1 MFLHGVRVNKVL
13 SQKFLSKSNYM
24 DKYTKIRFI
33 NKGSY
38 GKIYLVEKNSSKRK
52 YALKAI
58 KLLGIDRYNK
68 ISILNEIKI
77 LLTNNNEFLL
87 KCYDLFVHNNNLC
100 IITDFI
106 DNGDLDSYIK
116 NNKSISEDDIY
127 KIFLKICVGIN
138 SLHYNDIV
146 HRDLKPA
153 NVLITKNGDIKVCD
167 FGICKYLGFSKLTNT
182 MIGTPYFMSPEQM
195 AQNYYDYKIDV
206 WGIGCILYELLYKK
220 HPFNGKD
227 MYDLKRNIANADP
240 LKNIVSKSPL
250 EKLLKDLFEK
260 NRHRRLDLDVLLDNK
275 ENKKLLEHY
284 GISNEKKKFK
294 SYFIR
299 NVPYTERDWDKIL
312 GEIRNDFNLPN
323 SPIKKNFKKLEDIK
337 EDDKV
342 EELPNIVSY
351 SQIKQQ
357 KLKPISRE
365 KPRSRDKPKSR
376 EKVSE
381 LKKNNEIP
389 KLPKKVRKKWNLGD
403 IKEKDSSHWREMYK
417 QGKPLPKIESKI
429 KQIWAP
435 KKKES
440 PRIEIIEKKAPKQ
453 LPKIHHRG
461 RIKKVSNFVRTPYG
475 CYYRN
480 YDKLEIYEN
489 GYNWDRYGKNFYRKV
504 ESKWI
509 GNLRKY

>member
-1 MFLHGVRVNKVL
+1 
-13 SQKFLSKSNYM
+13 M

-38 GKIYLVEKNSSKRK
+38 GKIYLVEKKSSKRK

-77 LLTNNNEFLL
+77 LLTNNNDFLL
-87 KCYDLFVHNNNLC
+87 KCYDLFLHDNNLC

-116 NNKSISEDDIY
+116 NNKSISEEEIY

-206 WGIGCILYELLYKK
+206 WGIGCILFELLYKK

-227 MYDLKRNIANADP
+227 MYDLKRNIAKVDP
-240 LKNIVSKSPL
+240 LRNIISKTPL
-250 EKLLKDLFEK
+250 EKLLRDLFEK
-260 NRHRRLDLDVLLDNK
+260 NRHRRLDLNVLLENK

-294 SYFIR
+294 PYVIR
-299 NVPYTERDWDKIL
+299 TLPYTERDWNKVLTNIK
-312 GEIRNDFNLPN
+312 EDFNLPN
-323 SPIKKNFKKLEDIK
+323 SPVVKNQIKKLNKIVEEDEPVK
-337 EDDKV
+337 
-342 EELPNIVSY
+342 ELPNIISY

-357 KLKPISRE
+357 KLKPLSREKPISRGKPISRE
-365 KPRSRDKPKSR
+365 KPL
-376 EKVSE
+376 E
-381 LKKNNEIP
+381 LKRHNEVP
-389 KLPKKVRKKWNLGD
+389 ALSKKERRKWDLAKV
-403 IKEKDSSHWREMYK
+403 KEKKSSWREMYK

-429 KQIWAP
+429 KHLWAP
-435 KKKES
+435 KKQNS
-440 PRIEIIEKKAPKQ
+440 PRIEHSKRKAVKD
-453 LPKIHHRG
+453 LPKVQNRG
-461 RIKKVSNFVRTPYG
+461 RVRKVSNFVRAPYG

-489 GYNWDRYGKNFYRKV
+489 GHNWERYGKHFYRKI
-504 ESKWI
+504 EAKWI